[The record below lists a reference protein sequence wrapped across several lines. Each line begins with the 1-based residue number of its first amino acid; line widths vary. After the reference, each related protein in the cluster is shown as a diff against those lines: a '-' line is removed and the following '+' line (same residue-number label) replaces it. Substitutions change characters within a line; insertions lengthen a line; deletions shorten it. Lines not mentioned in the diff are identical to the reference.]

1 MGFIGAKTIMK
12 ENLMSQKKR
21 SLLLINMARIYLM
34 IFEGQTLEDCSELLQ
49 IRTMLYNFE
58 LELNLVFLGHV
69 QTTSKSHI

>member
-1 MGFIGAKTIMK
+1 
-12 ENLMSQKKR
+12 
-21 SLLLINMARIYLM
+21 MARIYLM

-69 QTTSKSHI
+69 QNHIQKSYLTATGLY